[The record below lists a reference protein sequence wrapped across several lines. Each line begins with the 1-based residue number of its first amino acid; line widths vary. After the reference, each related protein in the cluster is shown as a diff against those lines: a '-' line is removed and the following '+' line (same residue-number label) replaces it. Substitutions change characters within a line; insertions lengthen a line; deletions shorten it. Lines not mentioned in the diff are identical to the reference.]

1 MLKLLVFASLYP
13 SAALPRHGIFTENR
27 IRSLVASGEVEVR
40 VVCPTPWFPALP
52 GAGGR
57 YAAYARVP
65 ERDLRHGIEVHYPRF
80 PVIPKIGAA
89 LTPLLLAR
97 ALDRPL
103 RRLIAGGFDFDLL
116 DAYYFYPDGVAA
128 ARLARRLGKPLMI
141 TAYGNDISF
150 HPESPLER
158 RMIVSAGRQAARMTA
173 VCQALRSA
181 MIDLG
186 MDGSRI
192 DVVLHGVDLDLFQ
205 PPADRAGLRARLG
218 ATRRTLLSVGHL
230 IERKGN
236 HVTVAAL
243 PAMPEAELW
252 IVGDGE
258 EEQPLRALAAR
269 LGVADRV
276 RFVGHVDQRQ
286 LPEYYGAADALVLA
300 SSREGI
306 ANVLMEAMACGTP
319 VLATRVWGSPEVVTS
334 SAAGV
339 LIEERSPESLAA
351 AYRELFAN
359 YPDRAATRRHAEH
372 FSWERTTADHLAAV
386 RRALTASRRDPDSPA
401 PSRPG

>member
-13 SAALPRHGIFTENR
+13 SVALPRHGIFTENR
-27 IRSLVASGEVEVR
+27 IRSLVASGEVDVR

-57 YAAYARVP
+57 YSAYARVP

-80 PVIPKIGAA
+80 PVIPKIATA
-89 LTPLLLAR
+89 LTPLLLAH
-97 ALDRPL
+97 ALERPL
-103 RRLIAGGFDFDLL
+103 RELVAGGFDFDLL

-158 RMIVSAGRQAARMTA
+158 RMIVAAGRQAVRMTA
-173 VCQALRSA
+173 VCEALRTA
-181 MIDLG
+181 MIGLG
-186 MDGSRI
+186 MDGERI
-192 DVVLHGVDLDLFQ
+192 DVVLHGVDLQLFRQ
-205 PPADRAGLRARLG
+205 PTDRAALRARLG

-243 PAMPEAELW
+243 PAMPDAELW
-252 IVGDGE
+252 IVGDGA

-269 LGVADRV
+269 LGVAD
-276 RFVGHVDQRQ
+276 QRQ
-286 LPEYYGAADALVLA
+286 LPDYYGAADALVLA

-306 ANVLMEAMACGTP
+306 ANVLMESMACGTP
-319 VLATRVWGSPEVVTS
+319 VLATRVWGSPEVITT

-339 LIEERSPESLAA
+339 LVEERTPESLAA
-351 AYRELFAN
+351 AYRTLFAN
-359 YPDRAATRRHAEH
+359 YPERAATRRHAER

-386 RRALTASRRDPDSPA
+386 RRALTASRTAPGSSA